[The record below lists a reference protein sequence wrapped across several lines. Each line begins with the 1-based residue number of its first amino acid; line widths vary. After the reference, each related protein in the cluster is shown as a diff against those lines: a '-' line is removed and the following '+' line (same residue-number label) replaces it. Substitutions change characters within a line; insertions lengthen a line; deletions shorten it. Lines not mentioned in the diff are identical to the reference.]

1 MQLKMRIAF
10 IDNLELYQQNVRKEK
25 EKKKLKFESLEK
37 FRKKYY

>member
-25 EKKKLKFESLEK
+25 EKKAKV
-37 FRKKYY
+37 